1 MKRGAQNF
9 KMKIACLHTA
19 QSNVAVFEEAAQEL
33 GLPDGALHHEVRPDL
48 LLAAEDAGGLT
59 PELERET
66 ASILRL
72 LSQEADAVILT
83 CSTLGPS
90 VDGLEESTTVPVMRA
105 DAALAEQALD
115 AGGTTIA
122 LCAVET
128 TIKPTTELFA
138 EAAKRSG
145 ASFEVR
151 LVPGA
156 WALFKAGKYDAYLS
170 DIARA
175 ADAAYSD
182 GATTV
187 ALAQASMAGAVD
199 LVKCGPK
206 PLTSPIAG
214 LRAVLDQISERHQ
227 DAGWP

>member
-1 MKRGAQNF
+1 
-9 KMKIACLHTA
+9 MKIACLHTA
-19 QSNVAVFEEAAQEL
+19 QSNIAVFEEAAREL
-33 GLPDGALHHEVRPDL
+33 GLRGGSLRHEVRPDL

-59 PELERET
+59 PDLERET
-66 ASILRL
+66 ASILKL
-72 LSQEADAVILT
+72 LGQEADAVVLT

-90 VDGLEESTTVPVMRA
+90 VHGLEESTAVPIIRA

-128 TIKPTTELFA
+128 TLKPTMQLFA
-138 EAAKRSG
+138 EAARRSG

-156 WALFKAGKYDAYLS
+156 WALFKAGKHDEYLS
-170 DIARA
+170 AIAKA
-175 ADAAYSD
+175 ADAAYND

-187 ALAQASMAGAVD
+187 ALAQASMAAAAG
-199 LVKCGPK
+199 LVQCGPK
-206 PLTSPIAG
+206 ALTSPIAG
-214 LRAVLDQISERHQ
+214 LRAVLEQISQ
-227 DAGWP
+227 QGTSTQPAL